1 MTYYM
6 IQNFV
11 TGMLE
16 FATTEE
22 EANKIF
28 LENKQAWIDQESYRF
43 TITRVIVEGNN
54 TLWTAF
60 NSDTDPEEGFYNVFN
75 TFTGQHEEMIS
86 KSQAMV
92 RLEQIKND
100 FVTQHYP
107 QSWQIITEAQY
118 NRLASHP
125 SHGIPLTEL

>member
-22 EANKIF
+22 EATKIF
-28 LENKQAWIDQESYRF
+28 FENKQTWIDQESYRF
-43 TITRVIVEGNN
+43 TVARVIVNGND
-54 TLWTAF
+54 TVWAAA
-60 NSDTDPEEGFYNVFN
+60 SPDTDPEESFYYVFN
-75 TFTGQHEEMIS
+75 TFTGQHEEIWS
-86 KSQAMV
+86 KSQALL
-92 RLEQIKND
+92 RSEQLKND
-100 FVTQHYP
+100 FVAQHYP

-118 NRLASHP
+118 NQLASHP